1 MVKPIKQFEIS
12 SLKVSGFKCFA
23 EERSFSFGPM
33 NAIFG
38 HNAQGKSTIADAISY
53 AITGVSFF
61 GSNRMDRLRAPGK
74 NISVELQI
82 VDGEGQPHCL
92 IRNRVGD
99 NTDVF
104 WDGQPIA
111 AKDLNTVFAERD
123 LFLAVFNPLYLIEVL
138 GNKGRDLFERYM
150 PEVPHE
156 KVMEQLSEH
165 NQSILAQN
173 PFLSPEALV
182 KQTRESIRELE
193 STLTYCQGQ
202 QDLLRS
208 QREQSGVLLADR
220 QKELQ
225 DCRVRIQE
233 LESIRTTGFDGS
245 DLKERL
251 ADLYSLHEE
260 YVREQASLP
269 QTDDLDAKFRDL
281 TQKRAKR
288 EADVYHSQYAQ
299 ALADTQK
306 QINELGM
313 ELARHRH
320 ILAGLQ
326 PGIRCPMCYQT
337 VTQETLPALKDEFE
351 ATIRRICAQGKELS
365 GQLDELHGLDE
376 KAREVFEAFR
386 AQDIAM
392 CNLELADIELRRQQ
406 AVDAVRA
413 ENERRQQKISEIREE
428 IQNIELDLETG
439 RLSSE
444 EMVELECFKERAKAL
459 EAEIEVLTEQQG
471 SSMGADVAP
480 GISAEEINAEIVKKN
495 ELLIQGL
502 QVRLDD
508 EKNPERKYRWLASRG
523 RPHGVRCPAWI
534 HVTGNPSATTAYLT
548 EGGLKGDVASFL
560 DDDALFLCFAGV
572 TAVKHLEDTL
582 RQMEQIQEVVI
593 TLDMDK
599 LMNWRVQNALT
610 KIIALVRSIRG
621 IKIRVMNW
629 NMTFKGIDDFYLARN
644 YAAKQG
650 VNILDMSSNFITI
663 YLEDLWKREY
673 PKQDRG
679 FIHTCEWEELTLP
692 VNELTADPPKD
703 MRKAKNYLRLL
714 QEGTADFPPL
724 VCVNRMVIDGQ
735 HRFWAYRQAGFQQVK
750 VYQNKPWAM
759 PAAA

>member
-337 VTQETLPALKDEFE
+337 VTQDTLPALKDEFE

-495 ELLIQGL
+495 ELLTALSSYIAERVRQRFDHLDLNRVSISLYEVSKTTGEVRDVFKFNYEDRPYVILSLSEKIKAGL
-502 QVRLDD
+502 EVSEL
-508 EKNPERKYRWLASRG
+508 
-523 RPHGVRCPAWI
+523 
-534 HVTGNPSATTAYLT
+534 
-548 EGGLKGDVASFL
+548 LKKI
-560 DDDALFLCFAGV
+560 AGINYPV
-572 TAVKHLEDTL
+572 
-582 RQMEQIQEVVI
+582 
-593 TLDMDK
+593 
-599 LMNWRVQNALT
+599 
-610 KIIALVRSIRG
+610 
-621 IKIRVMNW
+621 
-629 NMTFKGIDDFYLARN
+629 FIDN
-644 YAAKQG
+644 G
-650 VNILDMSSNFITI
+650 ESV
-663 YLEDLWKREY
+663 
-673 PKQDRG
+673 P
-679 FIHTCEWEELTLP
+679 
-692 VNELTADPPKD
+692 
-703 MRKAKNYLRLL
+703 
-714 QEGTADFPPL
+714 
-724 VCVNRMVIDGQ
+724 VIDNVRPSGQ
-735 HRFWAYRQAGFQQVK
+735 TFISQVVKNEQLRVEILGAAPAGRSEQA
-750 VYQNKPWAM
+750 A
-759 PAAA
+759 

>member
-61 GSNRMDRLRAPGK
+61 GSNRMDSLRAPGK

-495 ELLIQGL
+495 ELLTALSSYIAERVRQRFDHLDLNRVSISLYEVSKTTGEVRDVFKFNYEDRPYVILSLSEKIKAGL
-502 QVRLDD
+502 EVSEL
-508 EKNPERKYRWLASRG
+508 
-523 RPHGVRCPAWI
+523 
-534 HVTGNPSATTAYLT
+534 
-548 EGGLKGDVASFL
+548 LKKI
-560 DDDALFLCFAGV
+560 AGINYPV
-572 TAVKHLEDTL
+572 
-582 RQMEQIQEVVI
+582 
-593 TLDMDK
+593 
-599 LMNWRVQNALT
+599 
-610 KIIALVRSIRG
+610 
-621 IKIRVMNW
+621 
-629 NMTFKGIDDFYLARN
+629 FIDN
-644 YAAKQG
+644 G
-650 VNILDMSSNFITI
+650 ESV
-663 YLEDLWKREY
+663 
-673 PKQDRG
+673 P
-679 FIHTCEWEELTLP
+679 
-692 VNELTADPPKD
+692 
-703 MRKAKNYLRLL
+703 
-714 QEGTADFPPL
+714 
-724 VCVNRMVIDGQ
+724 VIDNVRPSGQ
-735 HRFWAYRQAGFQQVK
+735 TFISQVVKNEQLRVEILGAAPAGRSEQA
-750 VYQNKPWAM
+750 A
-759 PAAA
+759 

>member
-225 DCRVRIQE
+225 DCRIRIQE

-376 KAREVFEAFR
+376 KAREVFEACR
-386 AQDIAM
+386 AQYIAM

-495 ELLIQGL
+495 ELLTALSSYIAERVRQRFDHLDLNRVSISLYEVSKTTGEVRDVFKFNYEDRPYVILSLSEKIKAGL
-502 QVRLDD
+502 EVSELM
-508 EKNPERKYRWLASRG
+508 KK
-523 RPHGVRCPAWI
+523 I
-534 HVTGNPSATTAYLT
+534 
-548 EGGLKGDVASFL
+548 
-560 DDDALFLCFAGV
+560 AGINYPV
-572 TAVKHLEDTL
+572 
-582 RQMEQIQEVVI
+582 
-593 TLDMDK
+593 
-599 LMNWRVQNALT
+599 
-610 KIIALVRSIRG
+610 
-621 IKIRVMNW
+621 
-629 NMTFKGIDDFYLARN
+629 FIDN
-644 YAAKQG
+644 G
-650 VNILDMSSNFITI
+650 ESV
-663 YLEDLWKREY
+663 
-673 PKQDRG
+673 P
-679 FIHTCEWEELTLP
+679 
-692 VNELTADPPKD
+692 
-703 MRKAKNYLRLL
+703 
-714 QEGTADFPPL
+714 
-724 VCVNRMVIDGQ
+724 VIDNVRPSGQ
-735 HRFWAYRQAGFQQVK
+735 TFISQVVKNEQLRVEILGAAPAGRSEQA
-750 VYQNKPWAM
+750 A
-759 PAAA
+759 

>member
-182 KQTRESIRELE
+182 KQTQESIRELE

-495 ELLIQGL
+495 ELLTALSSYIAERVRQRFDHLDLNRVSISLYEVSKTTGEVRDVFKFNYEDRPYVILSLSEKIKAGL
-502 QVRLDD
+502 EVSEL
-508 EKNPERKYRWLASRG
+508 
-523 RPHGVRCPAWI
+523 
-534 HVTGNPSATTAYLT
+534 
-548 EGGLKGDVASFL
+548 LKKI
-560 DDDALFLCFAGV
+560 AGINYPV
-572 TAVKHLEDTL
+572 
-582 RQMEQIQEVVI
+582 
-593 TLDMDK
+593 
-599 LMNWRVQNALT
+599 
-610 KIIALVRSIRG
+610 
-621 IKIRVMNW
+621 
-629 NMTFKGIDDFYLARN
+629 FIDN
-644 YAAKQG
+644 G
-650 VNILDMSSNFITI
+650 ESV
-663 YLEDLWKREY
+663 
-673 PKQDRG
+673 P
-679 FIHTCEWEELTLP
+679 
-692 VNELTADPPKD
+692 
-703 MRKAKNYLRLL
+703 
-714 QEGTADFPPL
+714 
-724 VCVNRMVIDGQ
+724 VIDNVRPSGQ
-735 HRFWAYRQAGFQQVK
+735 TFISQVVKNEQLRVEILGAAPAGRSEQA
-750 VYQNKPWAM
+750 A
-759 PAAA
+759 

>member
-82 VDGEGQPHCL
+82 VDGKGQPHCL

-202 QDLLRS
+202 QDLLQS

-225 DCRVRIQE
+225 DCRIRIQE

-392 CNLELADIELRRQQ
+392 CNQELADIELRRQQ

-495 ELLIQGL
+495 ELLTALSSYIAERVRQRFDHLDLNRVSISLYEVSKTTGEVRDVFKFNYEDRPYVILSLSEKIKAGL
-502 QVRLDD
+502 EVSEL
-508 EKNPERKYRWLASRG
+508 
-523 RPHGVRCPAWI
+523 
-534 HVTGNPSATTAYLT
+534 
-548 EGGLKGDVASFL
+548 LKKI
-560 DDDALFLCFAGV
+560 AGINYPV
-572 TAVKHLEDTL
+572 
-582 RQMEQIQEVVI
+582 
-593 TLDMDK
+593 
-599 LMNWRVQNALT
+599 
-610 KIIALVRSIRG
+610 
-621 IKIRVMNW
+621 
-629 NMTFKGIDDFYLARN
+629 FIDN
-644 YAAKQG
+644 G
-650 VNILDMSSNFITI
+650 ESV
-663 YLEDLWKREY
+663 
-673 PKQDRG
+673 P
-679 FIHTCEWEELTLP
+679 
-692 VNELTADPPKD
+692 
-703 MRKAKNYLRLL
+703 
-714 QEGTADFPPL
+714 
-724 VCVNRMVIDGQ
+724 VIDNVRPSGQ
-735 HRFWAYRQAGFQQVK
+735 TFISQVVKNEQLRVEILGAAPAGRSEQA
-750 VYQNKPWAM
+750 A
-759 PAAA
+759 

>member
-225 DCRVRIQE
+225 DCRIRIQE

-392 CNLELADIELRRQQ
+392 CNQELADIELRRQK

-495 ELLIQGL
+495 ELLTALSSYIAERVRQRFDHLDLNRVSISLYEVSKTTGEVRDVFKFNYEDRPYVILSLSEKIKAGL
-502 QVRLDD
+502 EVSEL
-508 EKNPERKYRWLASRG
+508 
-523 RPHGVRCPAWI
+523 
-534 HVTGNPSATTAYLT
+534 
-548 EGGLKGDVASFL
+548 LKKI
-560 DDDALFLCFAGV
+560 AGINYPV
-572 TAVKHLEDTL
+572 
-582 RQMEQIQEVVI
+582 
-593 TLDMDK
+593 
-599 LMNWRVQNALT
+599 
-610 KIIALVRSIRG
+610 
-621 IKIRVMNW
+621 
-629 NMTFKGIDDFYLARN
+629 FIDN
-644 YAAKQG
+644 G
-650 VNILDMSSNFITI
+650 ESV
-663 YLEDLWKREY
+663 
-673 PKQDRG
+673 P
-679 FIHTCEWEELTLP
+679 
-692 VNELTADPPKD
+692 
-703 MRKAKNYLRLL
+703 
-714 QEGTADFPPL
+714 
-724 VCVNRMVIDGQ
+724 VIDNVRPSGQ
-735 HRFWAYRQAGFQQVK
+735 TFISQVVKNEQLRVEILGAAPAGRSEQA
-750 VYQNKPWAM
+750 A
-759 PAAA
+759 

>member
-82 VDGEGQPHCL
+82 VYGEGQPHCL

-495 ELLIQGL
+495 ELLTALSSYIAERVRQRFDHLDLNRVSISLYEVSKTTGEVRDVFKFNYEDRPYVILSLSEKIKAGL
-502 QVRLDD
+502 EVSEL
-508 EKNPERKYRWLASRG
+508 
-523 RPHGVRCPAWI
+523 
-534 HVTGNPSATTAYLT
+534 
-548 EGGLKGDVASFL
+548 LKKI
-560 DDDALFLCFAGV
+560 AGINYPV
-572 TAVKHLEDTL
+572 
-582 RQMEQIQEVVI
+582 
-593 TLDMDK
+593 
-599 LMNWRVQNALT
+599 
-610 KIIALVRSIRG
+610 
-621 IKIRVMNW
+621 
-629 NMTFKGIDDFYLARN
+629 FIDN
-644 YAAKQG
+644 G
-650 VNILDMSSNFITI
+650 ESV
-663 YLEDLWKREY
+663 
-673 PKQDRG
+673 P
-679 FIHTCEWEELTLP
+679 
-692 VNELTADPPKD
+692 
-703 MRKAKNYLRLL
+703 
-714 QEGTADFPPL
+714 
-724 VCVNRMVIDGQ
+724 VIDNVRPSGQ
-735 HRFWAYRQAGFQQVK
+735 TFISQVVKNEQLRVEILGAAPAGRSEQA
-750 VYQNKPWAM
+750 A
-759 PAAA
+759 

>member
-495 ELLIQGL
+495 ELLTALSSYIA
-502 QVRLDD
+502 
-508 EKNPERKYRWLASRG
+508 ERG
-523 RPHGVRCPAWI
+523 RQRFDHLDLNRVSISLYEVSKTTGEVRDVFKFNYEDRPYVILSLSEKIKA
-534 HVTGNPSATTAYLT
+534 
-548 EGGLKGDVASFL
+548 GLEVSELLKKI
-560 DDDALFLCFAGV
+560 AGINYPV
-572 TAVKHLEDTL
+572 
-582 RQMEQIQEVVI
+582 
-593 TLDMDK
+593 
-599 LMNWRVQNALT
+599 
-610 KIIALVRSIRG
+610 
-621 IKIRVMNW
+621 
-629 NMTFKGIDDFYLARN
+629 FIDN
-644 YAAKQG
+644 G
-650 VNILDMSSNFITI
+650 ESV
-663 YLEDLWKREY
+663 
-673 PKQDRG
+673 P
-679 FIHTCEWEELTLP
+679 
-692 VNELTADPPKD
+692 
-703 MRKAKNYLRLL
+703 
-714 QEGTADFPPL
+714 
-724 VCVNRMVIDGQ
+724 VIDNVRPSGQ
-735 HRFWAYRQAGFQQVK
+735 TFISQVVKNEQLRVEILGAAPAGRSEQA
-750 VYQNKPWAM
+750 A
-759 PAAA
+759 

>member
-23 EERSFSFGPM
+23 EERSYSFGPM

-459 EAEIEVLTEQQG
+459 EAEIEVLTEQHG

-495 ELLIQGL
+495 ELLTALSSYIAERVRQRFDHLDLNRVSISLYEVSKTTGEVRDVFKFNYEDRPYVILSLSEKIKAGL
-502 QVRLDD
+502 EVSEL
-508 EKNPERKYRWLASRG
+508 
-523 RPHGVRCPAWI
+523 
-534 HVTGNPSATTAYLT
+534 
-548 EGGLKGDVASFL
+548 LKKI
-560 DDDALFLCFAGV
+560 AGINYPV
-572 TAVKHLEDTL
+572 
-582 RQMEQIQEVVI
+582 
-593 TLDMDK
+593 
-599 LMNWRVQNALT
+599 
-610 KIIALVRSIRG
+610 
-621 IKIRVMNW
+621 
-629 NMTFKGIDDFYLARN
+629 FIDN
-644 YAAKQG
+644 G
-650 VNILDMSSNFITI
+650 ESV
-663 YLEDLWKREY
+663 
-673 PKQDRG
+673 P
-679 FIHTCEWEELTLP
+679 
-692 VNELTADPPKD
+692 
-703 MRKAKNYLRLL
+703 
-714 QEGTADFPPL
+714 
-724 VCVNRMVIDGQ
+724 VIDNVRPSGQ
-735 HRFWAYRQAGFQQVK
+735 TFISQVVKNEQLRVEILGAAPAGRSEQA
-750 VYQNKPWAM
+750 A
-759 PAAA
+759 

>member
-225 DCRVRIQE
+225 DCRIRIQE

-495 ELLIQGL
+495 ELLTALSSYIAERVRQRFDHLDLNRVSISLYEVSKTTGEVRDVFKFNYEDRPYVILSLSEKIKAGL
-502 QVRLDD
+502 EVSEL
-508 EKNPERKYRWLASRG
+508 
-523 RPHGVRCPAWI
+523 
-534 HVTGNPSATTAYLT
+534 
-548 EGGLKGDVASFL
+548 LKKI
-560 DDDALFLCFAGV
+560 AGINYPV
-572 TAVKHLEDTL
+572 
-582 RQMEQIQEVVI
+582 
-593 TLDMDK
+593 
-599 LMNWRVQNALT
+599 
-610 KIIALVRSIRG
+610 
-621 IKIRVMNW
+621 
-629 NMTFKGIDDFYLARN
+629 FIDN
-644 YAAKQG
+644 G
-650 VNILDMSSNFITI
+650 ESV
-663 YLEDLWKREY
+663 
-673 PKQDRG
+673 P
-679 FIHTCEWEELTLP
+679 
-692 VNELTADPPKD
+692 
-703 MRKAKNYLRLL
+703 
-714 QEGTADFPPL
+714 
-724 VCVNRMVIDGQ
+724 VIDNVRPSGQ
-735 HRFWAYRQAGFQQVK
+735 TFISQVVKNEQLRVEILGAASAGRSEQA
-750 VYQNKPWAM
+750 A
-759 PAAA
+759 

>member
-53 AITGVSFF
+53 ALTGVSFF

-495 ELLIQGL
+495 ELLTALSSYIAERVRQRFDHLDLNRVSISLYEVSKTTGEVRDVFKFNYEDRPYVILSLSEKIKAGL
-502 QVRLDD
+502 EVSEL
-508 EKNPERKYRWLASRG
+508 
-523 RPHGVRCPAWI
+523 
-534 HVTGNPSATTAYLT
+534 
-548 EGGLKGDVASFL
+548 LKKI
-560 DDDALFLCFAGV
+560 AGINYPV
-572 TAVKHLEDTL
+572 
-582 RQMEQIQEVVI
+582 
-593 TLDMDK
+593 
-599 LMNWRVQNALT
+599 
-610 KIIALVRSIRG
+610 
-621 IKIRVMNW
+621 
-629 NMTFKGIDDFYLARN
+629 FIDN
-644 YAAKQG
+644 G
-650 VNILDMSSNFITI
+650 ESV
-663 YLEDLWKREY
+663 
-673 PKQDRG
+673 P
-679 FIHTCEWEELTLP
+679 
-692 VNELTADPPKD
+692 
-703 MRKAKNYLRLL
+703 
-714 QEGTADFPPL
+714 
-724 VCVNRMVIDGQ
+724 VIDNVRPSGQ
-735 HRFWAYRQAGFQQVK
+735 TFISQVVKNEQLRVEILGAAPAGRSEQA
-750 VYQNKPWAM
+750 A
-759 PAAA
+759 

>member
-306 QINELGM
+306 QINVLGM

-495 ELLIQGL
+495 ELLTALSSYIAERVRQRFDHLDLNRVSISLYEVSKTTGEVRDVFKFNYEDRPYVILSLSEKIKAGL
-502 QVRLDD
+502 EVSEL
-508 EKNPERKYRWLASRG
+508 
-523 RPHGVRCPAWI
+523 
-534 HVTGNPSATTAYLT
+534 
-548 EGGLKGDVASFL
+548 LKKI
-560 DDDALFLCFAGV
+560 AGINYPV
-572 TAVKHLEDTL
+572 
-582 RQMEQIQEVVI
+582 
-593 TLDMDK
+593 
-599 LMNWRVQNALT
+599 
-610 KIIALVRSIRG
+610 
-621 IKIRVMNW
+621 
-629 NMTFKGIDDFYLARN
+629 FIDN
-644 YAAKQG
+644 G
-650 VNILDMSSNFITI
+650 ESV
-663 YLEDLWKREY
+663 
-673 PKQDRG
+673 P
-679 FIHTCEWEELTLP
+679 
-692 VNELTADPPKD
+692 
-703 MRKAKNYLRLL
+703 
-714 QEGTADFPPL
+714 
-724 VCVNRMVIDGQ
+724 VIDNVRPSGQ
-735 HRFWAYRQAGFQQVK
+735 TFISQVVKNEQLRVEILGAAPAGRSEQA
-750 VYQNKPWAM
+750 A
-759 PAAA
+759 

>member
-74 NISVELQI
+74 NISVELQT

-495 ELLIQGL
+495 ELLTALSSYIAERVRQRFDHLDLNRVSISLYEVSKTTGEVRDVFKFNYEDRPYVILSLSEKIKAGL
-502 QVRLDD
+502 EVSEL
-508 EKNPERKYRWLASRG
+508 
-523 RPHGVRCPAWI
+523 
-534 HVTGNPSATTAYLT
+534 
-548 EGGLKGDVASFL
+548 LKKI
-560 DDDALFLCFAGV
+560 AGINYPV
-572 TAVKHLEDTL
+572 
-582 RQMEQIQEVVI
+582 
-593 TLDMDK
+593 
-599 LMNWRVQNALT
+599 
-610 KIIALVRSIRG
+610 
-621 IKIRVMNW
+621 
-629 NMTFKGIDDFYLARN
+629 FIDN
-644 YAAKQG
+644 G
-650 VNILDMSSNFITI
+650 ESV
-663 YLEDLWKREY
+663 
-673 PKQDRG
+673 P
-679 FIHTCEWEELTLP
+679 
-692 VNELTADPPKD
+692 
-703 MRKAKNYLRLL
+703 
-714 QEGTADFPPL
+714 
-724 VCVNRMVIDGQ
+724 VIDNVRPSGQ
-735 HRFWAYRQAGFQQVK
+735 TFISQVVKNEQLRVEILGAAPAGRSEQA
-750 VYQNKPWAM
+750 A
-759 PAAA
+759 

>member
-61 GSNRMDRLRAPGK
+61 GSNRMDRLRAPSK

-202 QDLLRS
+202 QDLLQS

-225 DCRVRIQE
+225 DCRIRIQE

-392 CNLELADIELRRQQ
+392 CNQELADIELRRQQ

-495 ELLIQGL
+495 ELLTALSSYIAERVRQRFDHLDLNRVSISLYEVSKTTGEVRDVFKFNYEDRPYVILSLSEKIKAGL
-502 QVRLDD
+502 EVSEL
-508 EKNPERKYRWLASRG
+508 
-523 RPHGVRCPAWI
+523 
-534 HVTGNPSATTAYLT
+534 
-548 EGGLKGDVASFL
+548 LKKI
-560 DDDALFLCFAGV
+560 AGINYPV
-572 TAVKHLEDTL
+572 
-582 RQMEQIQEVVI
+582 
-593 TLDMDK
+593 
-599 LMNWRVQNALT
+599 
-610 KIIALVRSIRG
+610 
-621 IKIRVMNW
+621 
-629 NMTFKGIDDFYLARN
+629 FIDN
-644 YAAKQG
+644 G
-650 VNILDMSSNFITI
+650 ESV
-663 YLEDLWKREY
+663 
-673 PKQDRG
+673 P
-679 FIHTCEWEELTLP
+679 
-692 VNELTADPPKD
+692 
-703 MRKAKNYLRLL
+703 
-714 QEGTADFPPL
+714 
-724 VCVNRMVIDGQ
+724 VIDNVRPSGQ
-735 HRFWAYRQAGFQQVK
+735 TFISQVVKNEQLRVEILGAAPAGRSEQA
-750 VYQNKPWAM
+750 A
-759 PAAA
+759 

>member
-23 EERSFSFGPM
+23 EERSFSFGSM

-202 QDLLRS
+202 QDLLQS

-392 CNLELADIELRRQQ
+392 CNQELADIELRRQQ

-471 SSMGADVAP
+471 SSMVADVAP

-495 ELLIQGL
+495 ELLTALSSYIAERVRQRFDHLDLNRVSISLYEVSKTTGEVRDVFKFNYEDRPYVILSLSEKIKAGL
-502 QVRLDD
+502 EVSEL
-508 EKNPERKYRWLASRG
+508 
-523 RPHGVRCPAWI
+523 
-534 HVTGNPSATTAYLT
+534 
-548 EGGLKGDVASFL
+548 LKKI
-560 DDDALFLCFAGV
+560 AGINYPV
-572 TAVKHLEDTL
+572 
-582 RQMEQIQEVVI
+582 
-593 TLDMDK
+593 
-599 LMNWRVQNALT
+599 
-610 KIIALVRSIRG
+610 
-621 IKIRVMNW
+621 
-629 NMTFKGIDDFYLARN
+629 FIDN
-644 YAAKQG
+644 G
-650 VNILDMSSNFITI
+650 ESV
-663 YLEDLWKREY
+663 
-673 PKQDRG
+673 P
-679 FIHTCEWEELTLP
+679 
-692 VNELTADPPKD
+692 
-703 MRKAKNYLRLL
+703 
-714 QEGTADFPPL
+714 
-724 VCVNRMVIDGQ
+724 VIDNVRPSGQ
-735 HRFWAYRQAGFQQVK
+735 TFISQVVKNEQLRVEILGAAPAGRSEQA
-750 VYQNKPWAM
+750 A
-759 PAAA
+759 

>member
-82 VDGEGQPHCL
+82 VDGKGQPHCL

-202 QDLLRS
+202 QDLLQS

-225 DCRVRIQE
+225 DCRIQIQE

-288 EADVYHSQYAQ
+288 GADVYHSQYAQ

-392 CNLELADIELRRQQ
+392 CNQELADIELRRQQ

-413 ENERRQQKISEIREE
+413 ENERRQQKISELREE

-495 ELLIQGL
+495 ELLTALSSYIAERVRQRFDHLDLNRVSISLYEVSKTTGEVRDVFKFNYEDRPYVILSLSEKIKAGL
-502 QVRLDD
+502 EVSEL
-508 EKNPERKYRWLASRG
+508 
-523 RPHGVRCPAWI
+523 
-534 HVTGNPSATTAYLT
+534 
-548 EGGLKGDVASFL
+548 LKKI
-560 DDDALFLCFAGV
+560 AGINYPV
-572 TAVKHLEDTL
+572 
-582 RQMEQIQEVVI
+582 
-593 TLDMDK
+593 
-599 LMNWRVQNALT
+599 
-610 KIIALVRSIRG
+610 
-621 IKIRVMNW
+621 
-629 NMTFKGIDDFYLARN
+629 FIDN
-644 YAAKQG
+644 G
-650 VNILDMSSNFITI
+650 ESV
-663 YLEDLWKREY
+663 
-673 PKQDRG
+673 P
-679 FIHTCEWEELTLP
+679 
-692 VNELTADPPKD
+692 
-703 MRKAKNYLRLL
+703 
-714 QEGTADFPPL
+714 
-724 VCVNRMVIDGQ
+724 VIDNVRPSGQ
-735 HRFWAYRQAGFQQVK
+735 TFISQVVKNEQLRVEILGAAPAGRSEQA
-750 VYQNKPWAM
+750 A
-759 PAAA
+759 

>member
-138 GNKGRDLFERYM
+138 GNKGRDLFERYI
-150 PEVPHE
+150 PEGPHE
-156 KVMEQLSEH
+156 KVMEQMSEH
-165 NQSILAQN
+165 NHSILAQN

-495 ELLIQGL
+495 ELLTALSSYIAERVRQRFDHLDLNRVSISLYEVSKTTGEVRDVFKFNYEDRPYVILSLSEKIKAGL
-502 QVRLDD
+502 EVSEL
-508 EKNPERKYRWLASRG
+508 
-523 RPHGVRCPAWI
+523 
-534 HVTGNPSATTAYLT
+534 
-548 EGGLKGDVASFL
+548 LKKI
-560 DDDALFLCFAGV
+560 AGINYPV
-572 TAVKHLEDTL
+572 
-582 RQMEQIQEVVI
+582 
-593 TLDMDK
+593 
-599 LMNWRVQNALT
+599 
-610 KIIALVRSIRG
+610 
-621 IKIRVMNW
+621 
-629 NMTFKGIDDFYLARN
+629 FIDN
-644 YAAKQG
+644 G
-650 VNILDMSSNFITI
+650 ESV
-663 YLEDLWKREY
+663 
-673 PKQDRG
+673 P
-679 FIHTCEWEELTLP
+679 
-692 VNELTADPPKD
+692 
-703 MRKAKNYLRLL
+703 
-714 QEGTADFPPL
+714 
-724 VCVNRMVIDGQ
+724 VIDNVRPSGQ
-735 HRFWAYRQAGFQQVK
+735 TFISQVVKNEQLRVEILGAAPAGRSEQA
-750 VYQNKPWAM
+750 A
-759 PAAA
+759 

>member
-495 ELLIQGL
+495 ELLTALSSYIAERVRQRFDHLDLNRVSISLYEVSKTTSEVRDVFKFNYEDRPYVILSLSEKIKAGL
-502 QVRLDD
+502 EVSEL
-508 EKNPERKYRWLASRG
+508 
-523 RPHGVRCPAWI
+523 
-534 HVTGNPSATTAYLT
+534 
-548 EGGLKGDVASFL
+548 LKKI
-560 DDDALFLCFAGV
+560 AGINYPV
-572 TAVKHLEDTL
+572 
-582 RQMEQIQEVVI
+582 
-593 TLDMDK
+593 
-599 LMNWRVQNALT
+599 
-610 KIIALVRSIRG
+610 
-621 IKIRVMNW
+621 
-629 NMTFKGIDDFYLARN
+629 FIDN
-644 YAAKQG
+644 G
-650 VNILDMSSNFITI
+650 ESV
-663 YLEDLWKREY
+663 
-673 PKQDRG
+673 P
-679 FIHTCEWEELTLP
+679 
-692 VNELTADPPKD
+692 
-703 MRKAKNYLRLL
+703 
-714 QEGTADFPPL
+714 
-724 VCVNRMVIDGQ
+724 VIDNVRPSGQ
-735 HRFWAYRQAGFQQVK
+735 TFISQVVKNEQLRVEILGAAPAGRSEQA
-750 VYQNKPWAM
+750 A
-759 PAAA
+759 

>member
-23 EERSFSFGPM
+23 EERSFSFGSM

-74 NISVELQI
+74 NISVELRI

-156 KVMEQLSEH
+156 KVMAQLSEH

-193 STLTYCQGQ
+193 RTLTYCQGQ
-202 QDLLRS
+202 QDLLQS
-208 QREQSGVLLADR
+208 QKEQSGLLLADR

-225 DCRVRIQE
+225 ERRIRIQE

-376 KAREVFEAFR
+376 KAREVFESFR

-392 CNLELADIELRRQQ
+392 CNQELADIELRRQQ
-406 AVDAVRA
+406 AVDAVRV

-439 RLSSE
+439 RLSPE

-471 SSMGADVAP
+471 SSMVADVAP
-480 GISAEEINAEIVKKN
+480 GISAEEIKAEIAKKN
-495 ELLIQGL
+495 ELLTALSSYIAER
-502 QVRLDD
+502 VRQRFGHLDLNRVSISLY
-508 EKNPERKYRWLASRG
+508 EVSK
-523 RPHGVRCPAWI
+523 
-534 HVTGNPSATTAYLT
+534 TTAEVRDVFKFNYEDRPYVILSLS
-548 EGGLKGDVASFL
+548 EKIKAGLEVSELLKKI
-560 DDDALFLCFAGV
+560 AGINYPV
-572 TAVKHLEDTL
+572 
-582 RQMEQIQEVVI
+582 
-593 TLDMDK
+593 
-599 LMNWRVQNALT
+599 
-610 KIIALVRSIRG
+610 
-621 IKIRVMNW
+621 
-629 NMTFKGIDDFYLARN
+629 FIDN
-644 YAAKQG
+644 G
-650 VNILDMSSNFITI
+650 ESV
-663 YLEDLWKREY
+663 
-673 PKQDRG
+673 P
-679 FIHTCEWEELTLP
+679 
-692 VNELTADPPKD
+692 
-703 MRKAKNYLRLL
+703 
-714 QEGTADFPPL
+714 
-724 VCVNRMVIDGQ
+724 VIDNVRPSGQ
-735 HRFWAYRQAGFQQVK
+735 TFISQVVKNEQLRVEILGAAPAGRSEQA
-750 VYQNKPWAM
+750 A
-759 PAAA
+759 

>member
-182 KQTRESIRELE
+182 QQTREALRELE

-495 ELLIQGL
+495 ELLTALSSYIAERVRQRFDHLDLNRVSISLYEVSKTTGEVRDVFKFNNEDRPYVILSLSEKIKAGL
-502 QVRLDD
+502 EVSEL
-508 EKNPERKYRWLASRG
+508 
-523 RPHGVRCPAWI
+523 
-534 HVTGNPSATTAYLT
+534 
-548 EGGLKGDVASFL
+548 LKKI
-560 DDDALFLCFAGV
+560 AGINYPV
-572 TAVKHLEDTL
+572 
-582 RQMEQIQEVVI
+582 
-593 TLDMDK
+593 
-599 LMNWRVQNALT
+599 
-610 KIIALVRSIRG
+610 
-621 IKIRVMNW
+621 
-629 NMTFKGIDDFYLARN
+629 FIDN
-644 YAAKQG
+644 G
-650 VNILDMSSNFITI
+650 ESV
-663 YLEDLWKREY
+663 
-673 PKQDRG
+673 P
-679 FIHTCEWEELTLP
+679 
-692 VNELTADPPKD
+692 
-703 MRKAKNYLRLL
+703 
-714 QEGTADFPPL
+714 
-724 VCVNRMVIDGQ
+724 VIDNVRPSGQ
-735 HRFWAYRQAGFQQVK
+735 TFISQVVKNEQLRVEILGAAPAGRSEQA
-750 VYQNKPWAM
+750 A
-759 PAAA
+759 

>member
-495 ELLIQGL
+495 ELLTALSSYIAERVRQRFDHLDLNRVSISLYEVSKTTGEVRDVFKFNYEDRPYVILSLSEKIKAGL
-502 QVRLDD
+502 EVSEL
-508 EKNPERKYRWLASRG
+508 
-523 RPHGVRCPAWI
+523 
-534 HVTGNPSATTAYLT
+534 
-548 EGGLKGDVASFL
+548 LKKI
-560 DDDALFLCFAGV
+560 AGINYPV
-572 TAVKHLEDTL
+572 
-582 RQMEQIQEVVI
+582 
-593 TLDMDK
+593 
-599 LMNWRVQNALT
+599 
-610 KIIALVRSIRG
+610 
-621 IKIRVMNW
+621 
-629 NMTFKGIDDFYLARN
+629 FIDN
-644 YAAKQG
+644 G
-650 VNILDMSSNFITI
+650 ESV
-663 YLEDLWKREY
+663 
-673 PKQDRG
+673 P
-679 FIHTCEWEELTLP
+679 
-692 VNELTADPPKD
+692 
-703 MRKAKNYLRLL
+703 
-714 QEGTADFPPL
+714 
-724 VCVNRMVIDGQ
+724 VIDNVRPSGQ
-735 HRFWAYRQAGFQQVK
+735 TFISQVVKNEQLRVELLGAAPAGRSEQA
-750 VYQNKPWAM
+750 A
-759 PAAA
+759 

>member
-104 WDGQPIA
+104 WDGQPIE

-495 ELLIQGL
+495 ELLTALSSYIAERVRQRFDHLDLNRVSISLYEVSKTTGEVRDVFKFNYEDRPYVILSLSEKIKAGL
-502 QVRLDD
+502 EVSEL
-508 EKNPERKYRWLASRG
+508 
-523 RPHGVRCPAWI
+523 
-534 HVTGNPSATTAYLT
+534 
-548 EGGLKGDVASFL
+548 LKKI
-560 DDDALFLCFAGV
+560 AGINYPV
-572 TAVKHLEDTL
+572 
-582 RQMEQIQEVVI
+582 
-593 TLDMDK
+593 
-599 LMNWRVQNALT
+599 
-610 KIIALVRSIRG
+610 
-621 IKIRVMNW
+621 
-629 NMTFKGIDDFYLARN
+629 FIDN
-644 YAAKQG
+644 G
-650 VNILDMSSNFITI
+650 ESV
-663 YLEDLWKREY
+663 
-673 PKQDRG
+673 P
-679 FIHTCEWEELTLP
+679 
-692 VNELTADPPKD
+692 
-703 MRKAKNYLRLL
+703 
-714 QEGTADFPPL
+714 
-724 VCVNRMVIDGQ
+724 VIDNVRPSGQ
-735 HRFWAYRQAGFQQVK
+735 TFISQVVKNEQLRVEILGAAPAGRSEQA
-750 VYQNKPWAM
+750 A
-759 PAAA
+759 

>member
-61 GSNRMDRLRAPGK
+61 GSTRMDRLRAPGK

-495 ELLIQGL
+495 ELLTALSSYIAERVRQRFDHLDLNRVSISLYEVSKTTGEVRDVFKFNYEDRPYVILSLSEKIKAGL
-502 QVRLDD
+502 EVSEL
-508 EKNPERKYRWLASRG
+508 
-523 RPHGVRCPAWI
+523 
-534 HVTGNPSATTAYLT
+534 
-548 EGGLKGDVASFL
+548 LKKI
-560 DDDALFLCFAGV
+560 AGINYPV
-572 TAVKHLEDTL
+572 
-582 RQMEQIQEVVI
+582 
-593 TLDMDK
+593 
-599 LMNWRVQNALT
+599 
-610 KIIALVRSIRG
+610 
-621 IKIRVMNW
+621 
-629 NMTFKGIDDFYLARN
+629 FIDN
-644 YAAKQG
+644 G
-650 VNILDMSSNFITI
+650 ESV
-663 YLEDLWKREY
+663 
-673 PKQDRG
+673 P
-679 FIHTCEWEELTLP
+679 
-692 VNELTADPPKD
+692 
-703 MRKAKNYLRLL
+703 
-714 QEGTADFPPL
+714 
-724 VCVNRMVIDGQ
+724 VIDNVRPSGQ
-735 HRFWAYRQAGFQQVK
+735 TFISQVVKNEQLRVEILGAAPAGRSEQA
-750 VYQNKPWAM
+750 A
-759 PAAA
+759 

>member
-202 QDLLRS
+202 QDLLQS

-225 DCRVRIQE
+225 DCRIRIQE

-495 ELLIQGL
+495 ELLTALSSYIAERVRQRFDHLDLNRVSISLYEVSKTTGEVRDVFKFNYEDRPYVILSLSEKIKAGL
-502 QVRLDD
+502 EVSEL
-508 EKNPERKYRWLASRG
+508 
-523 RPHGVRCPAWI
+523 
-534 HVTGNPSATTAYLT
+534 
-548 EGGLKGDVASFL
+548 LKKI
-560 DDDALFLCFAGV
+560 AGINYPV
-572 TAVKHLEDTL
+572 
-582 RQMEQIQEVVI
+582 
-593 TLDMDK
+593 
-599 LMNWRVQNALT
+599 
-610 KIIALVRSIRG
+610 
-621 IKIRVMNW
+621 
-629 NMTFKGIDDFYLARN
+629 FIDN
-644 YAAKQG
+644 G
-650 VNILDMSSNFITI
+650 ESV
-663 YLEDLWKREY
+663 
-673 PKQDRG
+673 P
-679 FIHTCEWEELTLP
+679 
-692 VNELTADPPKD
+692 
-703 MRKAKNYLRLL
+703 
-714 QEGTADFPPL
+714 
-724 VCVNRMVIDGQ
+724 VIDNVRPSGQ
-735 HRFWAYRQAGFQQVK
+735 TFISQVVKNEQLRVEILGAAPAGRSEQA
-750 VYQNKPWAM
+750 A
-759 PAAA
+759 

>member
-61 GSNRMDRLRAPGK
+61 GSNRMDRLRAPSK

-208 QREQSGVLLADR
+208 QKEQSGLLLADR

-233 LESIRTTGFDGS
+233 LESIRTTGFDGT

-365 GQLDELHGLDE
+365 GQLDDLHGLDE

-392 CNLELADIELRRQQ
+392 CNQELADIELRRQQ

-471 SSMGADVAP
+471 SSMVADVAP

-495 ELLIQGL
+495 ELLTALSSYIAERVRQRFDHLDLNRVSISLYEVSKTTGEVRDVFKFNYEDRPYVILSLSEKIKAGL
-502 QVRLDD
+502 EVSEL
-508 EKNPERKYRWLASRG
+508 
-523 RPHGVRCPAWI
+523 
-534 HVTGNPSATTAYLT
+534 
-548 EGGLKGDVASFL
+548 LKKI
-560 DDDALFLCFAGV
+560 AGINYPV
-572 TAVKHLEDTL
+572 
-582 RQMEQIQEVVI
+582 
-593 TLDMDK
+593 
-599 LMNWRVQNALT
+599 
-610 KIIALVRSIRG
+610 
-621 IKIRVMNW
+621 
-629 NMTFKGIDDFYLARN
+629 FIDN
-644 YAAKQG
+644 G
-650 VNILDMSSNFITI
+650 ESV
-663 YLEDLWKREY
+663 
-673 PKQDRG
+673 P
-679 FIHTCEWEELTLP
+679 
-692 VNELTADPPKD
+692 
-703 MRKAKNYLRLL
+703 
-714 QEGTADFPPL
+714 
-724 VCVNRMVIDGQ
+724 VIDNVRPSGQ
-735 HRFWAYRQAGFQQVK
+735 TFISQVVKNEQLRVEILGAAPAGRSEQA
-750 VYQNKPWAM
+750 A
-759 PAAA
+759 

>member
-225 DCRVRIQE
+225 DCRIRIQE

-495 ELLIQGL
+495 ELLTALSSYIAERVRQRFDHLDLNRVSISLYEVSKTTGEVRDVFKFNYEDRPYVILSLSEKIKAGL
-502 QVRLDD
+502 EVSEL
-508 EKNPERKYRWLASRG
+508 
-523 RPHGVRCPAWI
+523 
-534 HVTGNPSATTAYLT
+534 
-548 EGGLKGDVASFL
+548 LKKI
-560 DDDALFLCFAGV
+560 AGINYPV
-572 TAVKHLEDTL
+572 
-582 RQMEQIQEVVI
+582 
-593 TLDMDK
+593 
-599 LMNWRVQNALT
+599 
-610 KIIALVRSIRG
+610 
-621 IKIRVMNW
+621 
-629 NMTFKGIDDFYLARN
+629 FIDN
-644 YAAKQG
+644 G
-650 VNILDMSSNFITI
+650 ESV
-663 YLEDLWKREY
+663 
-673 PKQDRG
+673 P
-679 FIHTCEWEELTLP
+679 
-692 VNELTADPPKD
+692 
-703 MRKAKNYLRLL
+703 
-714 QEGTADFPPL
+714 
-724 VCVNRMVIDGQ
+724 VIDNVRPSGQ
-735 HRFWAYRQAGFQQVK
+735 TFISQVVKNEQLRVEILGAAPAGRCEQA
-750 VYQNKPWAM
+750 A
-759 PAAA
+759 

>member
-428 IQNIELDLETG
+428 IQNIDLDLETG

-495 ELLIQGL
+495 ELLTALSSYIAERVRQRFDHLDLNRVSISLYEVSKTTGEVRDVFKFNYEDRPYVILSLSEKIKAGL
-502 QVRLDD
+502 EVSEL
-508 EKNPERKYRWLASRG
+508 
-523 RPHGVRCPAWI
+523 
-534 HVTGNPSATTAYLT
+534 
-548 EGGLKGDVASFL
+548 LKKI
-560 DDDALFLCFAGV
+560 AGINYPV
-572 TAVKHLEDTL
+572 
-582 RQMEQIQEVVI
+582 
-593 TLDMDK
+593 
-599 LMNWRVQNALT
+599 
-610 KIIALVRSIRG
+610 
-621 IKIRVMNW
+621 
-629 NMTFKGIDDFYLARN
+629 FIDN
-644 YAAKQG
+644 G
-650 VNILDMSSNFITI
+650 ESV
-663 YLEDLWKREY
+663 
-673 PKQDRG
+673 P
-679 FIHTCEWEELTLP
+679 
-692 VNELTADPPKD
+692 
-703 MRKAKNYLRLL
+703 
-714 QEGTADFPPL
+714 
-724 VCVNRMVIDGQ
+724 VIDNVRPSGQ
-735 HRFWAYRQAGFQQVK
+735 TFISQVVKNEQLRVEILGAAPAGRSEQA
-750 VYQNKPWAM
+750 A
-759 PAAA
+759 

>member
-182 KQTRESIRELE
+182 KQTLESIRELE

-202 QDLLRS
+202 QELLRS

-495 ELLIQGL
+495 ELLTALSSYIAERVRQRFDHLDLNRVSISLYEVSKTTGEVRDVFKFNYEDRPYVILSLSEKIKAGL
-502 QVRLDD
+502 EVSEL
-508 EKNPERKYRWLASRG
+508 
-523 RPHGVRCPAWI
+523 
-534 HVTGNPSATTAYLT
+534 
-548 EGGLKGDVASFL
+548 LKKI
-560 DDDALFLCFAGV
+560 AGINYPV
-572 TAVKHLEDTL
+572 
-582 RQMEQIQEVVI
+582 
-593 TLDMDK
+593 
-599 LMNWRVQNALT
+599 
-610 KIIALVRSIRG
+610 
-621 IKIRVMNW
+621 
-629 NMTFKGIDDFYLARN
+629 FIDN
-644 YAAKQG
+644 G
-650 VNILDMSSNFITI
+650 ESV
-663 YLEDLWKREY
+663 
-673 PKQDRG
+673 P
-679 FIHTCEWEELTLP
+679 
-692 VNELTADPPKD
+692 
-703 MRKAKNYLRLL
+703 
-714 QEGTADFPPL
+714 
-724 VCVNRMVIDGQ
+724 VIDNVRPSGQ
-735 HRFWAYRQAGFQQVK
+735 TFISQVVKNEQLRVEILGAAPAGRSEQA
-750 VYQNKPWAM
+750 A
-759 PAAA
+759 

>member
-82 VDGEGQPHCL
+82 VDGKGQPHCL

-182 KQTRESIRELE
+182 KQTRDSIRELE

-202 QDLLRS
+202 QDLLQS

-225 DCRVRIQE
+225 DCRIRIQE

-392 CNLELADIELRRQQ
+392 CNQELADIELRRQQ

-495 ELLIQGL
+495 ELLTALSSYIAERVRQRFDHLDLNRVSISLYEVSKTTGEVRDVFKFNYEDRPYVILSLSEKIKAGL
-502 QVRLDD
+502 EVSEL
-508 EKNPERKYRWLASRG
+508 
-523 RPHGVRCPAWI
+523 
-534 HVTGNPSATTAYLT
+534 
-548 EGGLKGDVASFL
+548 LKKI
-560 DDDALFLCFAGV
+560 AGINYPV
-572 TAVKHLEDTL
+572 
-582 RQMEQIQEVVI
+582 
-593 TLDMDK
+593 
-599 LMNWRVQNALT
+599 
-610 KIIALVRSIRG
+610 
-621 IKIRVMNW
+621 
-629 NMTFKGIDDFYLARN
+629 FIDN
-644 YAAKQG
+644 G
-650 VNILDMSSNFITI
+650 ESV
-663 YLEDLWKREY
+663 
-673 PKQDRG
+673 P
-679 FIHTCEWEELTLP
+679 
-692 VNELTADPPKD
+692 
-703 MRKAKNYLRLL
+703 
-714 QEGTADFPPL
+714 
-724 VCVNRMVIDGQ
+724 VIDNVRPSGQ
-735 HRFWAYRQAGFQQVK
+735 TFISQVVKNEQLRVEILGAAPAGRSEQA
-750 VYQNKPWAM
+750 A
-759 PAAA
+759 

>member
-150 PEVPHE
+150 LEVPHE

-495 ELLIQGL
+495 ELLTALSSYIAERVRQRFDHLDLNRVSISLYEVSKTTGEVRDVFKFNYEDRPYVILSLSEKIKAGL
-502 QVRLDD
+502 EVSEL
-508 EKNPERKYRWLASRG
+508 
-523 RPHGVRCPAWI
+523 
-534 HVTGNPSATTAYLT
+534 
-548 EGGLKGDVASFL
+548 LKKI
-560 DDDALFLCFAGV
+560 AGINYPV
-572 TAVKHLEDTL
+572 
-582 RQMEQIQEVVI
+582 
-593 TLDMDK
+593 
-599 LMNWRVQNALT
+599 
-610 KIIALVRSIRG
+610 
-621 IKIRVMNW
+621 
-629 NMTFKGIDDFYLARN
+629 FIDN
-644 YAAKQG
+644 G
-650 VNILDMSSNFITI
+650 ESV
-663 YLEDLWKREY
+663 
-673 PKQDRG
+673 P
-679 FIHTCEWEELTLP
+679 
-692 VNELTADPPKD
+692 
-703 MRKAKNYLRLL
+703 
-714 QEGTADFPPL
+714 
-724 VCVNRMVIDGQ
+724 VIDNVRPSGQ
-735 HRFWAYRQAGFQQVK
+735 TFISQVVKNEQLRVEILGAAPAGRSEQA
-750 VYQNKPWAM
+750 A
-759 PAAA
+759 

>member
-61 GSNRMDRLRAPGK
+61 GSNRMDRLRAPSK

-208 QREQSGVLLADR
+208 QKEQSGLLLADR

-233 LESIRTTGFDGS
+233 LESIRTTGFDGT

-365 GQLDELHGLDE
+365 GQLDDLHGLDE

-392 CNLELADIELRRQQ
+392 CNQELADIELRRQQ

-471 SSMGADVAP
+471 SSMVADVAP

-495 ELLIQGL
+495 ELLTALSSYIAERVRQRFDHLDLNRVSISLYEVSKTTGEVRDVFKFNYEDRPYVILSLSEKIKAGL
-502 QVRLDD
+502 EVSEL
-508 EKNPERKYRWLASRG
+508 
-523 RPHGVRCPAWI
+523 
-534 HVTGNPSATTAYLT
+534 
-548 EGGLKGDVASFL
+548 LKKI
-560 DDDALFLCFAGV
+560 AGINYPV
-572 TAVKHLEDTL
+572 
-582 RQMEQIQEVVI
+582 
-593 TLDMDK
+593 
-599 LMNWRVQNALT
+599 
-610 KIIALVRSIRG
+610 
-621 IKIRVMNW
+621 
-629 NMTFKGIDDFYLARN
+629 FIDN
-644 YAAKQG
+644 G
-650 VNILDMSSNFITI
+650 ESV
-663 YLEDLWKREY
+663 
-673 PKQDRG
+673 P
-679 FIHTCEWEELTLP
+679 
-692 VNELTADPPKD
+692 
-703 MRKAKNYLRLL
+703 
-714 QEGTADFPPL
+714 
-724 VCVNRMVIDGQ
+724 VIDNVRPSGQ
-735 HRFWAYRQAGFQQVK
+735 TFISQVVKNEQLRVEILGAAPSGRSEQA
-750 VYQNKPWAM
+750 A
-759 PAAA
+759 

>member
-392 CNLELADIELRRQQ
+392 CNLEIADIELRRQQ

-495 ELLIQGL
+495 ELLTALSSYIAERVRQRFDHLDLNRVSISLYEVSKTTGEVRDVFKFNYEDRPYVILSLSEKIKAGL
-502 QVRLDD
+502 EVSEL
-508 EKNPERKYRWLASRG
+508 
-523 RPHGVRCPAWI
+523 
-534 HVTGNPSATTAYLT
+534 
-548 EGGLKGDVASFL
+548 LKKI
-560 DDDALFLCFAGV
+560 AGINYPV
-572 TAVKHLEDTL
+572 
-582 RQMEQIQEVVI
+582 
-593 TLDMDK
+593 
-599 LMNWRVQNALT
+599 
-610 KIIALVRSIRG
+610 
-621 IKIRVMNW
+621 
-629 NMTFKGIDDFYLARN
+629 FIDN
-644 YAAKQG
+644 G
-650 VNILDMSSNFITI
+650 ESV
-663 YLEDLWKREY
+663 
-673 PKQDRG
+673 P
-679 FIHTCEWEELTLP
+679 
-692 VNELTADPPKD
+692 
-703 MRKAKNYLRLL
+703 
-714 QEGTADFPPL
+714 
-724 VCVNRMVIDGQ
+724 VIDNVRPSGQ
-735 HRFWAYRQAGFQQVK
+735 TFISQVVKNEQLRVEILGAAPAGRSEQA
-750 VYQNKPWAM
+750 A
-759 PAAA
+759 

>member
-23 EERSFSFGPM
+23 EERSFSFGSM

-74 NISVELQI
+74 NISVELRI

-150 PEVPHE
+150 PEVSHE
-156 KVMEQLSEH
+156 KVMAQLSEH

-193 STLTYCQGQ
+193 RTLTYCQGQ
-202 QDLLRS
+202 QDLLQS
-208 QREQSGVLLADR
+208 QKEQSGLLLADR

-225 DCRVRIQE
+225 ERRIRIQE

-376 KAREVFEAFR
+376 KAREVFESFR

-392 CNLELADIELRRQQ
+392 CNQELADIELRRQQ
-406 AVDAVRA
+406 AVDAVRV

-439 RLSSE
+439 RLSPE

-495 ELLIQGL
+495 ELLTALSSYIAER
-502 QVRLDD
+502 VRQRFDHLDLNRVSISLY
-508 EKNPERKYRWLASRG
+508 EVSK
-523 RPHGVRCPAWI
+523 
-534 HVTGNPSATTAYLT
+534 TTAEVRDVFKFNYEDRPYVILSLS
-548 EGGLKGDVASFL
+548 EKIKAGLEVSELLKKI
-560 DDDALFLCFAGV
+560 AGINYPV
-572 TAVKHLEDTL
+572 
-582 RQMEQIQEVVI
+582 
-593 TLDMDK
+593 
-599 LMNWRVQNALT
+599 
-610 KIIALVRSIRG
+610 
-621 IKIRVMNW
+621 
-629 NMTFKGIDDFYLARN
+629 FIDN
-644 YAAKQG
+644 G
-650 VNILDMSSNFITI
+650 ESV
-663 YLEDLWKREY
+663 
-673 PKQDRG
+673 P
-679 FIHTCEWEELTLP
+679 
-692 VNELTADPPKD
+692 
-703 MRKAKNYLRLL
+703 
-714 QEGTADFPPL
+714 
-724 VCVNRMVIDGQ
+724 VIDNVRPSGQ
-735 HRFWAYRQAGFQQVK
+735 TFISQVVKNEQLRVEILGAAPAGRSEQA
-750 VYQNKPWAM
+750 A
-759 PAAA
+759 

>member
-82 VDGEGQPHCL
+82 VDGKGQPHCL

-225 DCRVRIQE
+225 DCRIRIQE

-495 ELLIQGL
+495 ELLTALSSYIAERVRQRFDHLDLNRVSISLYEVSKTTGEVRDVFKFNYEDRPYVILSLSEKIKAGL
-502 QVRLDD
+502 EVSEL
-508 EKNPERKYRWLASRG
+508 
-523 RPHGVRCPAWI
+523 
-534 HVTGNPSATTAYLT
+534 
-548 EGGLKGDVASFL
+548 LKKI
-560 DDDALFLCFAGV
+560 AGINYPV
-572 TAVKHLEDTL
+572 
-582 RQMEQIQEVVI
+582 
-593 TLDMDK
+593 
-599 LMNWRVQNALT
+599 
-610 KIIALVRSIRG
+610 
-621 IKIRVMNW
+621 
-629 NMTFKGIDDFYLARN
+629 FIDN
-644 YAAKQG
+644 G
-650 VNILDMSSNFITI
+650 ESV
-663 YLEDLWKREY
+663 
-673 PKQDRG
+673 P
-679 FIHTCEWEELTLP
+679 
-692 VNELTADPPKD
+692 
-703 MRKAKNYLRLL
+703 
-714 QEGTADFPPL
+714 
-724 VCVNRMVIDGQ
+724 VIDNVRPSGQ
-735 HRFWAYRQAGFQQVK
+735 TFISQVVKNEQLRVEILGAAPAGRSEQA
-750 VYQNKPWAM
+750 A
-759 PAAA
+759 

>member
-1 MVKPIKQFEIS
+1 MVKPNKQFEIS

-392 CNLELADIELRRQQ
+392 CNLALADIELRRQQ

-495 ELLIQGL
+495 ELLTALSSYIAERVRQRFDHLDLNRVSISLYEVSKTTGEVRDVFKFNYEDRPYVILSLSEKIKAGL
-502 QVRLDD
+502 EVSEL
-508 EKNPERKYRWLASRG
+508 
-523 RPHGVRCPAWI
+523 
-534 HVTGNPSATTAYLT
+534 
-548 EGGLKGDVASFL
+548 LKKI
-560 DDDALFLCFAGV
+560 AGINYPV
-572 TAVKHLEDTL
+572 
-582 RQMEQIQEVVI
+582 
-593 TLDMDK
+593 
-599 LMNWRVQNALT
+599 
-610 KIIALVRSIRG
+610 
-621 IKIRVMNW
+621 
-629 NMTFKGIDDFYLARN
+629 FIDN
-644 YAAKQG
+644 G
-650 VNILDMSSNFITI
+650 ESV
-663 YLEDLWKREY
+663 
-673 PKQDRG
+673 P
-679 FIHTCEWEELTLP
+679 
-692 VNELTADPPKD
+692 
-703 MRKAKNYLRLL
+703 
-714 QEGTADFPPL
+714 
-724 VCVNRMVIDGQ
+724 VIDNVRPSGQ
-735 HRFWAYRQAGFQQVK
+735 TFISQVVKNEQLRVEILGAAPAGRSEQA
-750 VYQNKPWAM
+750 A
-759 PAAA
+759 

>member
-471 SSMGADVAP
+471 SSMGADVAQ

-495 ELLIQGL
+495 ELLTALSSYIAERVRQRFDHLDLNRVSISLYEVSKTTGEVRDVFKFNYEDRPYVILSLSEKIKAGL
-502 QVRLDD
+502 EVSEL
-508 EKNPERKYRWLASRG
+508 
-523 RPHGVRCPAWI
+523 
-534 HVTGNPSATTAYLT
+534 
-548 EGGLKGDVASFL
+548 LKKI
-560 DDDALFLCFAGV
+560 AGINYPV
-572 TAVKHLEDTL
+572 
-582 RQMEQIQEVVI
+582 
-593 TLDMDK
+593 
-599 LMNWRVQNALT
+599 
-610 KIIALVRSIRG
+610 
-621 IKIRVMNW
+621 
-629 NMTFKGIDDFYLARN
+629 FIDN
-644 YAAKQG
+644 G
-650 VNILDMSSNFITI
+650 ESV
-663 YLEDLWKREY
+663 
-673 PKQDRG
+673 P
-679 FIHTCEWEELTLP
+679 
-692 VNELTADPPKD
+692 
-703 MRKAKNYLRLL
+703 
-714 QEGTADFPPL
+714 
-724 VCVNRMVIDGQ
+724 VIDNVRPSGQ
-735 HRFWAYRQAGFQQVK
+735 TFISQVVKNEQLRVEILGAAPAGRSEQA
-750 VYQNKPWAM
+750 A
-759 PAAA
+759 

>member
-386 AQDIAM
+386 AQDIAV

-495 ELLIQGL
+495 ELLTALSSYIAERVRQRFDHLDLNRVSISLYEVSKTTGEVRDVFKFNYEDRPYVILSLSEKIKAGL
-502 QVRLDD
+502 EVSEL
-508 EKNPERKYRWLASRG
+508 
-523 RPHGVRCPAWI
+523 
-534 HVTGNPSATTAYLT
+534 
-548 EGGLKGDVASFL
+548 LKKI
-560 DDDALFLCFAGV
+560 AGINYPV
-572 TAVKHLEDTL
+572 
-582 RQMEQIQEVVI
+582 
-593 TLDMDK
+593 
-599 LMNWRVQNALT
+599 
-610 KIIALVRSIRG
+610 
-621 IKIRVMNW
+621 
-629 NMTFKGIDDFYLARN
+629 FIDN
-644 YAAKQG
+644 G
-650 VNILDMSSNFITI
+650 ESV
-663 YLEDLWKREY
+663 
-673 PKQDRG
+673 P
-679 FIHTCEWEELTLP
+679 
-692 VNELTADPPKD
+692 
-703 MRKAKNYLRLL
+703 
-714 QEGTADFPPL
+714 
-724 VCVNRMVIDGQ
+724 VIDNVRPSGQ
-735 HRFWAYRQAGFQQVK
+735 TFISQVVKNEQLRVEILGAAPAGRSEQA
-750 VYQNKPWAM
+750 A
-759 PAAA
+759 

>member
-1 MVKPIKQFEIS
+1 MVKPIKQFVIS

-82 VDGEGQPHCL
+82 VDGKGQPHCL

-202 QDLLRS
+202 QDLLQS

-225 DCRVRIQE
+225 DCRIRIQE

-392 CNLELADIELRRQQ
+392 CNQELADIELRRQQ

-495 ELLIQGL
+495 ELLTALSSYIAERVRQRFDHLDLNRVSISLYEVSKTTGEVRDVFKFNYEDRPYVILSLSEKIKAGL
-502 QVRLDD
+502 EVSEL
-508 EKNPERKYRWLASRG
+508 
-523 RPHGVRCPAWI
+523 
-534 HVTGNPSATTAYLT
+534 
-548 EGGLKGDVASFL
+548 LKKI
-560 DDDALFLCFAGV
+560 AGINYPV
-572 TAVKHLEDTL
+572 
-582 RQMEQIQEVVI
+582 
-593 TLDMDK
+593 
-599 LMNWRVQNALT
+599 
-610 KIIALVRSIRG
+610 
-621 IKIRVMNW
+621 
-629 NMTFKGIDDFYLARN
+629 FIDN
-644 YAAKQG
+644 G
-650 VNILDMSSNFITI
+650 ESV
-663 YLEDLWKREY
+663 
-673 PKQDRG
+673 P
-679 FIHTCEWEELTLP
+679 
-692 VNELTADPPKD
+692 
-703 MRKAKNYLRLL
+703 
-714 QEGTADFPPL
+714 
-724 VCVNRMVIDGQ
+724 VIDNVRPSGQ
-735 HRFWAYRQAGFQQVK
+735 TFISQVVKNEQLRVEILGAAPAGRSEQA
-750 VYQNKPWAM
+750 A
-759 PAAA
+759 

>member
-495 ELLIQGL
+495 ELLTALSSCIAER
-502 QVRLDD
+502 VRQRFDHLDLNRVSISLYEVSKTTGEVRD
-508 EKNPERKYRWLASRG
+508 VFKFNYEDRPYVILSLSEKIKASLE
-523 RPHGVRCPAWI
+523 V
-534 HVTGNPSATTAYLT
+534 SEL
-548 EGGLKGDVASFL
+548 LKKI
-560 DDDALFLCFAGV
+560 AGINYPV
-572 TAVKHLEDTL
+572 
-582 RQMEQIQEVVI
+582 
-593 TLDMDK
+593 
-599 LMNWRVQNALT
+599 
-610 KIIALVRSIRG
+610 
-621 IKIRVMNW
+621 
-629 NMTFKGIDDFYLARN
+629 FIDN
-644 YAAKQG
+644 G
-650 VNILDMSSNFITI
+650 ESV
-663 YLEDLWKREY
+663 
-673 PKQDRG
+673 P
-679 FIHTCEWEELTLP
+679 
-692 VNELTADPPKD
+692 
-703 MRKAKNYLRLL
+703 
-714 QEGTADFPPL
+714 
-724 VCVNRMVIDGQ
+724 VIDNVRPSGQ
-735 HRFWAYRQAGFQQVK
+735 TFISQVVKNEQLRVEILGAAPAGRSEQA
-750 VYQNKPWAM
+750 A
-759 PAAA
+759 

>member
-202 QDLLRS
+202 QDLLQS

-225 DCRVRIQE
+225 DCRIRIQE

-386 AQDIAM
+386 DQDIAM
-392 CNLELADIELRRQQ
+392 CNQELADIELRRQQ

-495 ELLIQGL
+495 ELLTALSSYIAERVRQRFDHLDLNRVSISLYEVSKTTGEVRDVFKFNYEDRPYVILSLSEKIKAGL
-502 QVRLDD
+502 EVSEL
-508 EKNPERKYRWLASRG
+508 
-523 RPHGVRCPAWI
+523 
-534 HVTGNPSATTAYLT
+534 
-548 EGGLKGDVASFL
+548 LKKI
-560 DDDALFLCFAGV
+560 AGINYPV
-572 TAVKHLEDTL
+572 
-582 RQMEQIQEVVI
+582 
-593 TLDMDK
+593 
-599 LMNWRVQNALT
+599 
-610 KIIALVRSIRG
+610 
-621 IKIRVMNW
+621 
-629 NMTFKGIDDFYLARN
+629 FIDN
-644 YAAKQG
+644 G
-650 VNILDMSSNFITI
+650 ESV
-663 YLEDLWKREY
+663 
-673 PKQDRG
+673 P
-679 FIHTCEWEELTLP
+679 
-692 VNELTADPPKD
+692 
-703 MRKAKNYLRLL
+703 
-714 QEGTADFPPL
+714 
-724 VCVNRMVIDGQ
+724 VIDNVRPSGQ
-735 HRFWAYRQAGFQQVK
+735 TFISQVVKNEQLRVEILGAAPAGRSEQA
-750 VYQNKPWAM
+750 A
-759 PAAA
+759 